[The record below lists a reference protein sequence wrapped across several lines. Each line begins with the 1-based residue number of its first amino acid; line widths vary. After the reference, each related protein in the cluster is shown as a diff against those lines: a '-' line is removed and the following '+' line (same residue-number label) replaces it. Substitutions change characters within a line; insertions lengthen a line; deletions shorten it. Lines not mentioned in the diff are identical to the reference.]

1 MPFDLFFN
9 EVHHAQVYEIKYR
22 HYNLKRTL
30 PVHLKSM
37 KRQFG
42 INLHSVGKNAQNEP
56 YFCLNATSATV

>member
-9 EVHHAQVYEIKYR
+9 EVHHAQIYEIKYR

-30 PVHLKSM
+30 PVNLKSM

-42 INLHSVGKNAQNEP
+42 INLHSVSKH
-56 YFCLNATSATV
+56 SK